1 MSSNTEFDAIIVGG
15 GHNGLAAAAYLA
27 RAGRDVLVLEKLE
40 HPGGAAVSAHAFDGV
55 DARLSRYSYLV
66 SLLPQQIID
75 DLGLRI
81 KLARRR
87 YSSYTPDPQDGSRAL
102 LVDNED
108 EAATAASFTAVGAPD
123 GEFRAFTAFYAACRQ
138 LTEALWPTMT
148 SPLLPR
154 SEARSLANRAGASQA
169 WEAMIEHPIGNAI
182 SKELH
187 SDLVRGVVLTD
198 ALIGTFARA
207 DDEDLQ
213 QNICFLYHLIGG
225 GTGDWDVPVG
235 GMGAV
240 SGELERAARDAG
252 ATILTSA
259 DVTAVRPGGAV
270 DYRHGGQ
277 DRTSTA
283 RWILANVAPAVLERL
298 RGTPESV
305 LGCGRAVA
313 VGGADAGADRDGNPN
328 HRREGAQVKVN
339 LLLKRLP
346 RLLDGSVSPEA
357 AFGGTFHINETW
369 SQLDAAYRSAAAGA
383 VPSPLPCEIYCHSLT
398 DPSIL
403 SPELRAA
410 GAQTLTVFGLHVP
423 DRLVTAENNEAR
435 RAELQSAVLAS
446 LNSVLA
452 EPIEDLLLTD
462 ADGRPCIETKTT
474 LDIERAVG
482 MPRGNIFHGGLD
494 WPFVEDGDPLDTPA
508 RRWGVATDDPRILLC
523 GSGARRGG
531 AVSAIGGHNA
541 AMAVLESERAW
552 PCVNRTVDHAH
563 ESFLPRPRPGRG
575 QLEPAAGPPGGGD
588 VLHGISRRDRPDHG
602 HSQYRRRF
610 LGAGRR
616 REHHHDGLPDDGGDG
631 HPAQQ
636 LAGGAARCAP
646 GVLPRHR
653 HLHRG
658 VTAVRAQPGPH
669 HADPEPCPAGRRRGH
684 DGARGHPGGAARN
697 AEEGPAA
704 GHRLPGVARAAGT
717 GPGAARGRRADDL
730 PVLALD
736 LPGQPAPGSGRLP
749 GRPAPG
755 PGGRRR

>member
-1 MSSNTEFDAIIVGG
+1 MSSNREYDAIIVGG

-27 RAGRDVLVLEKLE
+27 KAGRDVLVLEKLG

-66 SLLPQQIID
+66 SLLPRQIIE

-81 KLARRR
+81 ELARRR
-87 YSSYTPDPQDGSRAL
+87 YSSYTPDPQDSSRAL
-102 LVDNED
+102 LVDNGD
-108 EAATAASFTAVGAPD
+108 EAATAASFAAVGAPD
-123 GEFRAFTAFYAACRQ
+123 GEFRAFTGFYAACRQ

-148 SPLLPR
+148 APLLPR
-154 SEARSLANRAGASQA
+154 SEARSLAARAGASEA
-169 WEAMIEHPIGNAI
+169 WEAMIEHPIGHAI

-259 DVTAVRPGGAV
+259 EVTAVRPGGLV
-270 DYRHGGQ
+270 RYRHGGQ
-277 DRTSTA
+277 DHSSSA
-283 RWILANVAPAVLERL
+283 PWVLSNVAPVVLDRL
-298 RGTPESV
+298 RDSGT
-305 LGCGRAVA
+305 RT
-313 VGGADAGADRDGNPN
+313 GAENPN

-339 LLLKRLP
+339 LLLRRLP

-369 SQLDAAYRSAAAGA
+369 SQLDSAYLSAAAGS

-403 SPELRAA
+403 SPELQAA

-423 DRLVTAENNEAR
+423 DRLVTPENNEDR
-435 RAELQSAVLAS
+435 RAELQAAVLAS

-462 ADGRPCIETKTT
+462 ADGRACIETKTT

-494 WPFVEDGDPLDTPA
+494 WPFVEDGEPLDTPA
-508 RRWGVATDDPRILLC
+508 RRWGVATDDPQILLC

-541 AMAVLESERAW
+541 AMAVLES
-552 PCVNRTVDHAH
+552 
-563 ESFLPRPRPGRG
+563 
-575 QLEPAAGPPGGGD
+575 GPS
-588 VLHGISRRDRPDHG
+588 LRD
-602 HSQYRRRF
+602 
-610 LGAGRR
+610 A
-616 REHHHDGLPDDGGDG
+616 
-631 HPAQQ
+631 
-636 LAGGAARCAP
+636 
-646 GVLPRHR
+646 
-653 HLHRG
+653 
-658 VTAVRAQPGPH
+658 
-669 HADPEPCPAGRRRGH
+669 
-684 DGARGHPGGAARN
+684 
-697 AEEGPAA
+697 
-704 GHRLPGVARAAGT
+704 
-717 GPGAARGRRADDL
+717 
-730 PVLALD
+730 
-736 LPGQPAPGSGRLP
+736 
-749 GRPAPG
+749 
-755 PGGRRR
+755 